1 MRKIFLIIIVLINCA
16 YLSAFAES
24 TKDDDEQVV
33 EEAQADEVKSD
44 KPVKLDKKLSSRKK
58 PKNGDEKIDH
68 TSLRPGQKE
77 PMLGL
82 DKN

>member
-1 MRKIFLIIIVLINCA
+1 MVLINCA
-16 YLSAFAES
+16 YLSAFAKS

-33 EEAQADEVKSD
+33 EEEQADEVKSD

-58 PKNGDEKIDH
+58 QKNKDEKINH
-68 TSLRPGQKE
+68 TTLRPGE
-77 PMLGL
+77 DEAVLWL